1 MCMYIWVFSLVCDMC
16 VCVYLSV
23 YVRVYM
29 YAFAYL
35 NDVYMWKTMIAT
47 KYPDRAK
54 LFQNPKI
61 LIHTVYLSVYIC
73 ECMCREMHR

>member
-1 MCMYIWVFSLVCDMC
+1 M
-16 VCVYLSV
+16 CVYLSV

-35 NDVYMWKTMIAT
+35 NDVYMWEAMVAT
-47 KYPDRAK
+47 THPDRAK